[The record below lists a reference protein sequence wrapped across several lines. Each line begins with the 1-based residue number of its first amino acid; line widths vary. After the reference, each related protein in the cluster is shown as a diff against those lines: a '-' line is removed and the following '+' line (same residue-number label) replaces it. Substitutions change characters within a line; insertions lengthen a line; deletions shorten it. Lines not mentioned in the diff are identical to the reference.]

1 MSNQNSQ
8 LIRCVVNSQSRTFNL
23 YSSSGEERTVSCD
36 SMDEFLNVLKF
47 VREVL
52 DENVLAYSSPL

>member
-8 LIRCVVNSQSRTFNL
+8 LIRCVVNAQSRTFNL